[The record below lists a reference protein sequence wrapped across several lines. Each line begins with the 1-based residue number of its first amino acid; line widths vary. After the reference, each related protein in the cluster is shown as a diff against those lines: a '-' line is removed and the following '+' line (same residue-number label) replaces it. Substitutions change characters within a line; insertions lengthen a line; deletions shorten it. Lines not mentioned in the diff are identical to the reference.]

1 MAAGLGVFVEVL
13 GIFSAAM
20 EIFNFGQDNFGSKEE
35 DFIGSTI
42 KIAVALDGGALSG
55 AGGDLPDV
63 RLFNEFG
70 VFLGIKSDPGVVETG
85 EVGVIKVTH
94 NNALKQQAPYTLFS
108 ANDNAICIAMASITW
123 PDGNQWGWIGDWGRQ
138 CNGAWYFSNVFLQ
151 GMSRQPFCMW
161 IDANGDMP
169 HTGFQIHWPDFAP
182 TVPPSLRAPEDTTGT
197 PLTPDDLCN
206 SGPPFELRTDS
217 DPKDVLIA
225 LPRNQRSK
233 RRQQAGQRV
242 ELPAE
247 ARIRRRAAN
256 STASGERGA
265 PWYRQQLVVD
275 YSLERSARMLCESKS
290 SQGPDFASYSERL
303 FCRMSDK
310 TLWKFCGGKRT
321 ADCYSPESQRLV
333 VSGALGALSSEKY
346 AKVVT
351 WNKPAKTDG

>member
-1 MAAGLGVFVEVL
+1 MAAGFAVFVEVL
-13 GIFSAAM
+13 GIISTAM
-20 EIFNFGQDNFGSKEE
+20 EIFNFGQDNFGSKDE

-42 KIAVALDGGALSG
+42 KIAVGLDGGGLSG
-55 AGGDLPDV
+55 AAGDLPDV

-70 VFLGIKSDPGVVETG
+70 VFLGIAVDTGVVESG

-123 PDGNQWGWIGDWGRQ
+123 PDGGQWGWIGDWGKR

-161 IDANGDMP
+161 IDANGDTP

-182 TVPPSLRAPEDTTGT
+182 TVPPTLREPEDTTGT
-197 PLTPDDLCN
+197 SLTADDLCN
-206 SGPPFELRTDS
+206 SGPPFELRTEK
-217 DPKDVLIA
+217 DPKGVLVA
-225 LPRNQRSK
+225 APRNQRMG
-233 RRQQAGQRV
+233 RRQHARRV
-242 ELPAE
+242 DLPAE
-247 ARIRRRAAN
+247 ARVRRAAN
-256 STASGERGA
+256 SNSTDSGT

-290 SQGPDFASYSERL
+290 SQGPDFANHSEKL

-310 TLWKFCGGKRT
+310 TLWQFCGGKKT
-321 ADCYSPESQRLV
+321 TNCYSPESQRLLVSGV
-333 VSGALGALSSEKY
+333 VGALGSKKY

-351 WNKPAKTDG
+351 WNNPTKGTAG